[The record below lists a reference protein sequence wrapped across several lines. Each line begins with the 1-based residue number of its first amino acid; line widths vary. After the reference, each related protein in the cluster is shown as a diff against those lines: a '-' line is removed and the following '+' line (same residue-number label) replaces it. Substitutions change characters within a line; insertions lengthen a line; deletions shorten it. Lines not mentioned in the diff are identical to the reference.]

1 LVGLV
6 ALVGGQMAWAHQE
19 PAGCSGNLLDVGLL
33 KDKTSIVSGE
43 TVTFTVTVRNDAA
56 NACDVTAT
64 TITFHCPAPDG
75 TPTGAATVCANNA
88 DFLVPFPPINL
99 CVVPCTVNFN
109 PGVTSAQAQVE
120 GSGTL
125 HDNPEND
132 LDRAD
137 ILRNLSVIIRVCG
150 DGTINQACETCD
162 GASFPATAPSS
173 HGACRAGATCGQD
186 SCTFCGDGIVNG
198 GEACDDG
205 NSNDGDSCRN
215 NCTPV
220 ICGDGI
226 INQTCETCDGASFPA
241 TAPSSH
247 GACRAGATCGQ
258 DSCTFCGDG
267 IVNGGEQCDDGNS
280 NDNDNCRNT
289 CVPPICGDGIIN
301 NSGCNETCDT
311 NAFPAGAPASHGPCR
326 PGPCG
331 QPAACTF
338 CGDGIVNN
346 GEQCDDGN
354 AVDTDLCQ
362 NNCTPPLPCRVNI
375 EKTVAPDDGSGG
387 GTACDGVAD
396 GPFVENVTVDQTT
409 CVVYQIC
416 VENTGQQNLNGNGVK
431 VSDPVLG
438 TVNLDYG
445 LIAPGQTICKT
456 APGVFT
462 APNCTG
468 GSPAGTSCLCSEVAG
483 VNTAII
489 TSAVCQAS
497 QQNACTQSGSDCEDS
512 ANVACLAPGSC
523 RMTGG
528 HNYDVVDA
536 TFNENGK
543 VYTTGGQIGAPNE
556 TGCCDLPPKG
566 KCVAGVCTGGLR
578 GGESCTSN
586 DNCPNDP
593 GRNSHCPWGDW
604 EHNHHSGSDDTGSV
618 KGGSFAFHSGTAA
631 APNEAFIKSVLCAD
645 PGWCVQARPAPF
657 KQIFWE
663 GTGVFHNMKGPK
675 GTAVPLP
682 IFGNCGAQPVPWSN
696 KVDGTL
702 HYYKAHVS
710 DFGEPAGIFQKP
722 VGACRMD
729 ESCTHTEPG
738 NAEVEIDNCAL
749 GDVCLI
755 DSVTDPVKTALHPLC
770 LAQTCSECPDAY
782 EIEIH
787 CTADPSSPVA
797 YRVSHFIREGNFQL
811 HPPVG
816 DSCNPGCG
824 NGVCEAGVTP
834 EPAETCQSCPED
846 CCP

>member
-1 LVGLV
+1 MVRGEPSCRRNGITKLSQRSNRALAGLLVGLV
-6 ALVGGQMAWAHQE
+6 ALVGGQMAWAHQS
-19 PAGCSGNLLDVGLL
+19 PAGCTGNQLDVDLL
-33 KDKTSIVSGE
+33 KDKTSILNGE
-43 TVTFTVTVRNDAA
+43 TVTFTATLSNDDST
-56 NACDVTAT
+56 ACDVTAT

-75 TPTGAATVCANNA
+75 TPTGATTVCATNA
-88 DFLVPFPPINL
+88 DFLVPFAPINL
-99 CVVPCTVNFN
+99 CVVACTVNFN
-109 PGVTSAQAQVE
+109 PGVTSAQALIE

-132 LDRAD
+132 LDRAE
-137 ILRNLSVIIRVCG
+137 ILRTLSVIIRICG
-150 DGTINQACETCD
+150 DGQVGNTPGETCDPPGSIPPTPPGNTNVCRPLGPDQCTYCGDNIVNNGEICDDGNAVDTDTCRNNCTPPICGDGILNQACETCD
-162 GASFPATAPSS
+162 GAAFPATAPAT
-173 HGACRAGATCGQD
+173 HGDCRTGITCGAD
-186 SCTFCGDGIVNG
+186 SCTFCGDNIVNG
-198 GEACDDG
+198 
-205 NSNDGDSCRN
+205 
-215 NCTPV
+215 
-220 ICGDGI
+220 
-226 INQTCETCDGASFPA
+226 
-241 TAPSSH
+241 
-247 GACRAGATCGQ
+247 
-258 DSCTFCGDG
+258 
-267 IVNGGEQCDDGNS
+267 
-280 NDNDNCRNT
+280 
-289 CVPPICGDGIIN
+289 
-301 NSGCNETCDT
+301 
-311 NAFPAGAPASHGPCR
+311 
-326 PGPCG
+326 
-331 QPAACTF
+331 
-338 CGDGIVNN
+338 

-354 AVDTDLCQ
+354 AVDTDACR
-362 NNCTPPLPCRVNI
+362 NNCTPPLPCSVI
-375 EKTVAPDDGSGG
+375 IAKTVAPDDGGGG

-396 GPFVENVTVDQTT
+396 GAFVENVTVDQTT

-416 VENTGQQNLNGNGVK
+416 VTNTGQQILDGNGVK

-438 TVNLDYG
+438 TVNLDFG
-445 LIAPGQTICKT
+445 TIAPDQTVCKQ

-483 VNTAII
+483 VNTATI
-489 TSAVCQAS
+489 TSAICEAS
-497 QQNACTQSGSDCEDS
+497 NENACTQPGSDCSDT

-536 TFNENGK
+536 AFNENGK

-566 KCVAGVCTGGLR
+566 KCVNGLCTGGSN
-578 GGESCTSN
+578 GGNACTSN
-586 DNCPNDP
+586 EDCPNDP

-663 GTGVFHNMKGPK
+663 GTGVFHNIKGPK

-682 IFGNCGAQPVPWSN
+682 VFGACGSQPVPWSN
-696 KVDGTL
+696 KTDGTL

-729 ESCTHTEPG
+729 ESCTNPEPNG
-738 NAEVEIDNCAL
+738 AVEISNCAL
-749 GDVCLI
+749 GDVCLV

-787 CTADPSSPVA
+787 CTADPTSPVA
-797 YRVSHFIREGNFQL
+797 YRVSHFIRQGNFQL

-824 NGVCEAGVTP
+824 NGVCEAGVTGT
-834 EPAETCQSCPED
+834 AETCQSCPED